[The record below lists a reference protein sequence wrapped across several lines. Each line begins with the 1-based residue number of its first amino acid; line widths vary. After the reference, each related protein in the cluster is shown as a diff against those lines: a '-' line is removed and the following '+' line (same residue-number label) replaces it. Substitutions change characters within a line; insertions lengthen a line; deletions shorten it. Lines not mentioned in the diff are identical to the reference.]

1 MRQTYK
7 KGPFERENL
16 PQDGDPP
23 VSHPAK
29 GGGQRRQSGA
39 GRTLTATSPGLS
51 WWEILPYHSK
61 GGAQCFHIR
70 RW

>member
-16 PQDGDPP
+16 SQDGDPP

-39 GRTLTATSPGLS
+39 GRTPGS
-51 WWEILPYHSK
+51 AETRLPLV
-61 GGAQCFHIR
+61 QVRC
-70 RW
+70 